1 MIRIKENVM
10 KRRRGIIAA
19 VRFVSIVIITVFF
32 VSCNNVR
39 KKDRV
44 LLEFN
49 TIQLTETEHLF
60 GDTTNPACSLTID
73 YTYLVGS
80 SQRELSDTLNN
91 YFITACFGSEYT
103 KEKSIEDVLSSYAK
117 TYTEN
122 YRKDT
127 ESIFLQDN
135 RNQEIENIAKEWY
148 FYTENMV
155 SKVQFYEG
163 NLLVYRIDKNN
174 YNGGAHGIYSTH
186 FLNID
191 LTKGSPLG
199 LDDIFKD
206 DNYKELLTDL
216 LWNQLMMDNHVATRE
231 ELEEIGYGTTGD
243 LVPSENF
250 YLDKEGI
257 TFYYNV
263 YEFAPYV
270 MGPVEI
276 RLPYELIERITVRI
290 SNLID

>member
-1 MIRIKENVM
+1 ADSFQK
-10 KRRRGIIAA
+10 
-19 VRFVSIVIITVFF
+19 
-32 VSCNNVR
+32 
-39 KKDRV
+39 
-44 LLEFN
+44 
-49 TIQLTETEHLF
+49 
-60 GDTTNPACSLTID
+60 
-73 YTYLVGS
+73 
-80 SQRELSDTLNN
+80 ELSDTLNN

-103 KEKSIEDVLSSYAK
+103 KEKSIEDVVNRYAK

-127 ESIFLQDN
+127 EPIFLQDN
-135 RNQEIENIAKEWY
+135 KNREVENGTKEWY
-148 FYTENMV
+148 FYTENVV

-163 NLLVYRIDKNN
+163 DLLVYRVDKDS
-174 YNGGAHGIYSTH
+174 YNGGAHGIHLTY

-191 LTKGSPLG
+191 LTKSSPLG
-199 LDDIFKD
+199 LNDIFKG

-216 LWNQLMMDNHVATRE
+216 LWNQLMADNRVTTHE
-231 ELEEIGYGTTGD
+231 ELEEMGYGTTGD

-250 YLDKEGI
+250 YLDKGGI

-276 RLPYELIERITVRI
+276 RLPYELIERMITVRI
-290 SNLID
+290 SHLIH